1 MISKSNTQIMVSK
14 VILGFAGAVL
24 VVGSVFTTP
33 LSYAKGISSET
44 RYVVKLFNPDPSIL
58 YPLASNVEQEFGFA
72 RASEFAGVYSFESS
86 IALKDLRTK
95 LEGSFEYLEY
105 DVEYLVKDTIVKPND
120 PGFTDDEFDI
130 KDQWGLPKAKFPEA
144 WTVTKGS
151 SANVVAIIDTGI
163 DATHKDLRK
172 RTFKPGYDFVNNTE
186 IKGRVN
192 SDDNGHGTLVA
203 GVIGAIPN
211 NDTGIAGTNWQV
223 SFMPLKALNTRGSGK
238 ASNVA
243 EAIVWA
249 ADHNATIINMSLGG
263 SGFGHDTVLTNAI
276 SYAFNKNVIIVAAAG
291 NDAATNGGNL
301 DVEPVFPICGDNG
314 RNMIIGVTATDQ
326 NDTKPAF
333 ANYGKSCID
342 VTAPGRRILSTIN
355 HDPHSG
361 AMAKNSYAYAS
372 GTSLATPFVSG
383 LAALL
388 KSRYPN
394 ATNSQ
399 IRDAIISSADKVDDL
414 NLTQC
419 AGFSCK
425 GVLGTGRI
433 NAYKSLT
440 SGMSFVSVEE
450 GDVVRVEGSTQNYYI
465 SGGQKHLISPFVQAQ
480 RFADVSPKVVSES
493 YLRNYPEGNYATPRE
508 GTLVKIDRA
517 PTIYYISKGLRLPVT
532 YQVFQ
537 MRNFKFANVH
547 TLSYDEVNSWLVG
560 SYLSPPNGT
569 LVRTA
574 KNPTVYWVVDGV
586 MHPINYEFYLNRGLQ
601 SFPTVYVADQDIKNF
616 SIGEPY
622 IR

>member
-1 MISKSNTQIMVSK
+1 MISKINIQFTVSK
-14 VILGFAGAVL
+14 FFLGFAGAVL
-24 VVGSVFTTP
+24 VVGSVLTTP
-33 LSYAKGISSET
+33 LSYAKEVSSQT
-44 RYVVKLFNPDPSIL
+44 RYVVKLSNSNSDIL
-58 YPLASNVEQEFGFA
+58 ESVGKNIEKEFSFA
-72 RASEFAGVYSFESS
+72 QSTEFAEVYSFDSVLGLEE
-86 IALKDLRTK
+86 LQKK
-95 LEGSFEYLEY
+95 LAGKFEYLEY
-105 DVEYLVKDTIVKPND
+105 DRVYDLEETTVTPND

-151 SANVVAIIDTGI
+151 NSNIVAIIDTGI

-172 RTFKPGYDFVNNTE
+172 RTFKPGYNFVTNTE

-211 NDTGIAGTNWQV
+211 NDIGVAGTNWQV

-263 SGFGHDTVLTNAI
+263 SGFGHDTVLTDAI
-276 SYAFNKNVIIVAAAG
+276 SYAFNKNVVIVAAAG

-301 DVEPVFPICGDNG
+301 DTEPVFPICGDNG
-314 RNMIIGVTATDQ
+314 QNMIIGVTATDH

-342 VTAPGRRILSTIN
+342 VTAPGKRILSTIN

-361 AMAKNSYAYAS
+361 ELAKNSYAYAS

-388 KSRYPN
+388 KARHPN
-394 ATNSQ
+394 ATNRQ
-399 IRDAIISSADKVDDL
+399 IRDAIISTADKVDDL

-419 AGFSCK
+419 AGLSCR
-425 GVLGTGRI
+425 GVLGNGRI
-433 NAYKSLT
+433 NAYNSLT
-440 SGMSFVSVEE
+440 VGMASVSIEE
-450 GDVVRVEGSTQNYYI
+450 GDVVRLEGSTQSYYI
-465 SGGQKHLISPFVQAQ
+465 SGGQRHLISPFVKSQ
-480 RFADVSPKVVSES
+480 RFADSTAKIVSEGE
-493 YLRNYPEGNYATPRE
+493 LRNYPEGNYATPKE
-508 GTLVKIDRA
+508 GTLIKIDRE

-537 MRNFKFANVH
+537 LRSFKFSNVH
-547 TLSYDEVNSWLVG
+547 TLSFDEVNSWLIG

-569 LVRTA
+569 LVRTV
-574 KNPTVYWVVDGV
+574 KNPTLYWVVDGV
-586 MHPINYEFYLNRGLQ
+586 LHPINYEFYTNRGLQ
-601 SFPTVYVADQDIKNF
+601 AFPAVYVADQDIKNF